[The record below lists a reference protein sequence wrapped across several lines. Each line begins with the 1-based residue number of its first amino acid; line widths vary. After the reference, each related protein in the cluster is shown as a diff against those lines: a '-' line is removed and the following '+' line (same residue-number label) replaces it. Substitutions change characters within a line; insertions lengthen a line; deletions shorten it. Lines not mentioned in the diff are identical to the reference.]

1 MQGRSQSLNNKEG
14 NTLTEMNDIL
24 NRWHEYGLQL
34 FDTHIEKQPKPP
46 DLSYE
51 NTEPLPLVDEVT
63 TAINQLKTGKS
74 PGLDGIPAELIKS
87 SDTAGKRSTTHA
99 LQ

>member
-1 MQGRSQSLNNKEG
+1 M
-14 NTLTEMNDIL
+14 
-24 NRWHEYGLQL
+24 
-34 FDTHIEKQPKPP
+34 
-46 DLSYE
+46 
-51 NTEPLPLVDEVT
+51 DEVT